1 MFSSFGRA
9 IAHSCFKRQGRHAV
23 SKTLVEELLSL
34 EQETILDIF
43 KTKRYVT
50 STAPRWSTSL
60 PDDIAEAARKARF
73 PKRLQAVAAAKQDVP
88 DRGMPGTSADT
99 SDKPQEDIVSSM
111 MFPWEKRQ
119 LQGGKLSTWEKY
131 YWGVFVVAISVFLFN
146 RAGSWVAKDPKEI
159 EEEERLKREIEE
171 QKKEKAR
178 LILAGASMLE
188 DEEDPFDG
196 LSPEEIEKYVES
208 ATGANSKDP
217 FDGMSP
223 EEINEYIEKNKL
235 VLQ

>member
-9 IAHSCFKRQGRHAV
+9 IAHGCLKRQGRHAM
-23 SKTLVEELLSL
+23 SKTLFEDLLSL
-34 EQETILDIF
+34 EQETILTIF
-43 KTKRYVT
+43 RTKRCVT
-50 STAPRWSTSL
+50 TTIPRWSTSL
-60 PDDIAEAARKARF
+60 PDDIAEAARRARF
-73 PKRLQAVAAAKQDVP
+73 PKRLQAVAAAKQNVP
-88 DRGMPGTSADT
+88 DSGVSESPMDTPG
-99 SDKPQEDIVSSM
+99 KPQEDIVSSM

-146 RAGSWVAKDPKEI
+146 RAGSWAAKDPKEI
-159 EEEERLKREIEE
+159 EEEERLKREMEE

-178 LILAGASMLE
+178 LILAGASMLD